1 MIVAHS
7 CVFVA
12 CVITSIVLTA
22 GFVVVADV
30 VVAGVIVAVAGVVTV
45 ASFVVSRVVSSV
57 LLFFVVGGDVHVVIT
72 PAHSSS
78 LFLQGDVFFRNIFTY
93 IIIIN
98 IISIIIINIV
108 VIAGIIVI
116 AVLGIFNFVVDSFRH
131 TIAMVLCRKLLVSW
145 LFFIGRFQ

>member
-93 IIIIN
+93 INIIN
-98 IISIIIINIV
+98 IISIIIINI

-131 TIAMVLCRKLLVSW
+131 TIAMVLCGKLLVSW